1 MPRIRHAAVAADIL
15 SLAAAPTFALMAA
28 LSPVVDTTQPGPC
41 TSGAAG
47 APLGGMVLMYGLM
60 CVFHAAP
67 WLRVLRGGGP
77 VGSPPATQRR

>member
-1 MPRIRHAAVAADIL
+1 MPRIRHAGVAADIL

-47 APLGGMVLMYGLM
+47 APLGGMVL
-60 CVFHAAP
+60 
-67 WLRVLRGGGP
+67 
-77 VGSPPATQRR
+77 